1 MAWQGPGST
10 QRLVGGLGP
19 GPACASR
26 RLRVWAAAF
35 GGCSCR
41 GARVSGA
48 ARAGLSAPARAAPAG
63 LARGPRWAGGASL
76 NEDVPGDAP
85 APSPPPFLQGGPG
98 RHSARAA
105 RGMCLSCACAAAGQA
120 LHVTRPAHTGPRR
133 PQDGLPTALPRPGVP
148 SGGCRLGL
156 GPERGPW
163 MWGCGRPCLP
173 PLQQT
178 SAWQGASCLRR
189 PAHPLPAFVG
199 AKSLSPPAAG
209 QAFALSGD
217 LPHHGSPCARPQLD

>member
-1 MAWQGPGST
+1 MASPLSPFPRVPCPLWWPPGQGSHRRQGAVCELSEPHPPGRVCLRDKCPAGSEDESLFLRNTATPGRGRAPGST

-41 GARVSGA
+41 GVGVSGA

-76 NEDVPGDAP
+76 NEDVPGDTP

-105 RGMCLSCACAAAGQA
+105 RGMCLSCAAAGQA
-120 LHVTRPAHTGPRR
+120 LRVTRPVHTGPRR
-133 PQDGLPTALPRPGVP
+133 PQDGPTEGGPSAHSPATPGRAFRRVP
-148 SGGCRLGL
+148 
-156 GPERGPW
+156 P
-163 MWGCGRPCLP
+163 
-173 PLQQT
+173 
-178 SAWQGASCLRR
+178 GA
-189 PAHPLPAFVG
+189 G
-199 AKSLSPPAAG
+199 A
-209 QAFALSGD
+209 
-217 LPHHGSPCARPQLD
+217 